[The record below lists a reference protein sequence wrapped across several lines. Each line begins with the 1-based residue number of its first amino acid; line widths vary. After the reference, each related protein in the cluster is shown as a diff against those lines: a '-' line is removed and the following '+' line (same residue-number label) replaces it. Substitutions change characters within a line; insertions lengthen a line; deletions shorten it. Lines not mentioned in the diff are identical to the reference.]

1 MDPPVDVLPAVPV
14 RMVVAPALVTMGF
27 SMMHLAMAPATVTMA
42 PVGAVPSTMMT
53 PRPLLH
59 PPRRADGGRVGPA
72 QTGGRV
78 DADAGEG
85 VHLADQ
91 EDAPVACRPRTS
103 VMRVGLPPG
112 SNSHC
117 GIRHHG
123 TGDHCEHRDRDG
135 HNQRQGKQAD
145 PAFGAVLVQHE
156 PPLEIVSFSTS

>member
-27 SMMHLAMAPATVTMA
+27 SMMHLAMAPVGAAMA

-72 QTGGRV
+72 QTGGR
-78 DADAGEG
+78 ADTGTGERAD
-85 VHLADQ
+85 LADR
-91 EDAPVACRPRTS
+91 DGPAVACRPRAA
-103 VMRVGLPPG
+103 VMRVGRPPRP
-112 SNSHC
+112 NSHR
-117 GIRHHG
+117 GIRLHG
-123 TGDHCEHRDRDG
+123 TGDHCEHRDRNG
-135 HNQRQGKQAD
+135 HNQRQGKQSD
-145 PAFGAVLVQHE
+145 PAFGAVLAQHE